1 MILLPGFN
9 CIVLMVGSTNVHMC
23 LIFSEPY
30 PVHNLTATEVTTNTV
45 TLTWEQLESKPSY
58 SYMVQTSNGSVLW
71 SERVLITTVNITG
84 LISGRRYEFIVT
96 SETADGTQALQVTT
110 SLYTRTCLTC

>member
-9 CIVLMVGSTNVHMC
+9 SIVLIINSANVH
-23 LIFSEPY
+23 ISSEPY

-58 SYMVQTSNGSVLW
+58 SYMVQAFNVSSLIWSN
-71 SERVLITTVNITG
+71 RVFNTTVTVTG
-84 LISGRRYEFIVT
+84 LFPGSRYKFTVT
-96 SETADGTQALQVTT
+96 SETADGTQALQVTA
-110 SLYTRTCLTC
+110 SLYTRTCV